1 MDDYTLW
8 DVDEIVSAYSEIP
21 EWQVRTEEGFR
32 YLFKFLQD
40 NGLISCDLVNDE
52 LSFIKRTI
60 KISEVT
66 DEGRKLVS
74 GAKSPYLRWIKSKA
88 RDSVPPNMKIL
99 EKALMEIRSTN

>member
-40 NGLISCDLVNDE
+40 NGLVSYDLVNDE